1 MKMKKL
7 YLLIFYLVIPIT
19 ACYSPKTK
27 ADSLPAVNGYSL
39 IKNLVLPRSVKPIAS
54 PLQAYNQQAFN
65 KELFDLEQKR
75 AAYEQ
80 WLYIALGVICILIT
94 TLSILLYNRQRIFI
108 SKDQELIRKTQ
119 EVINTQEQINQAN
132 EELKAINT
140 NLEGIVEERTLKL
153 SKVNR
158 ELDMFLYRSSHDL
171 RRPVTT
177 LMGLVEVAKLGYDES
192 SAKYL
197 FSKVNDTA
205 VNMDNML
212 EKFFMINTIN
222 HDSANYSEVNF
233 QEVLDQIQHSHVVQ
247 TYANQVSINITVDS
261 VSQFIS
267 DQQLIT
273 FIIKNLV
280 DNALVFRSKDRQPF
294 VDIQVQAH
302 NNSVVLQ
309 IQDNGIGIPEAY
321 LPEIFTIFYR
331 GSEASKGNGMGLY
344 VVRKAIDK
352 LRGEIKV
359 TSKVGEFTCF
369 TITIPPVLV
378 TQRSMEDQ
386 QRVQSAGA

>member
-1 MKMKKL
+1 MKKL